1 MMENKKADKII
12 ITINLIA
19 VIISFMIFYFTKNL
33 FYVIVLEIISLISSL
48 IYKAYDNQK
57 KLEEHRAKEKEYT
70 DLFIR
75 INNYR
80 SISKSSLL
88 EFDLPYELRMLI
100 ENSLTNKVGYF
111 EYIKLL
117 NEDFSFNYKKMIIG
131 LYFLVEEK
139 RTDEWDKIFVDFIK
153 ESKSNS
159 ETGYLKERKTKE
171 LSCFMILLSFVLIIV
186 IFLFPTLKEIV
197 YG

>member
-1 MMENKKADKII
+1 MMDNKKTDKII

-19 VIISFMIFYFTKNL
+19 VIISFIIFYFTKNL

-48 IYKAYDNQK
+48 IYKEYDNQK

-70 DLFIR
+70 DLFIK

-80 SISKSSLL
+80 SVSKSSLL

-100 ENSLTNKVGYF
+100 ENSLTNKVGYS

-117 NEDFSFNYKKMIIG
+117 NENFSFNYKKMMIG

-139 RTDEWDKIFVDFIK
+139 RTDEWDKIFIDFIK

-159 ETGYLKERKTKE
+159 EAEYLKERKTKE
-171 LSCFMILLSFVLIIV
+171 LSCFMILLAFVLIIV